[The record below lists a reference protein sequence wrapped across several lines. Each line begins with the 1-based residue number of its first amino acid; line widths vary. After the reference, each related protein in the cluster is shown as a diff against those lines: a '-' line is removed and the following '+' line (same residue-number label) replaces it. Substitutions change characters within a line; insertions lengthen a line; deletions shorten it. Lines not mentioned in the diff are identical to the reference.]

1 MYLGGQ
7 NLRVLR
13 EQLGLTMRDVE
24 SASARIAQKHG
35 NDEFAIPPSRLSDLE
50 TKGVVPSVYRLYSL
64 AVIYRRDIREL
75 LSWFGVDLNLMA
87 SDLDVSLPTKS
98 HFTEALDSISAIQMP
113 VRIDPSFDPKRSAN
127 FGRMVEQWGL
137 VPLAYLEQFANCQY
151 TYGYIG
157 TEDLTMY
164 PILPPG
170 TFVQVD
176 ETKNKVLDGGWRS
189 EYERPIY
196 FVETRSGHT
205 CCWCTLTREELIL
218 QPHPLSPVAARA
230 LKYPQQAEVI
240 GQVVGA
246 AMRLGE
252 WRPVFGDP
260 SPGPKERTALN

>member
-98 HFTEALDSISAIQMP
+98 HFSKALDSISAIQMP

-137 VPLAYLEQFANCQY
+137 VPLSYLEQFATCQY
-151 TYGYIG
+151 TYGYVG

-170 TFVQVD
+170 SFVQVD
-176 ETKNKVLDGGWRS
+176 ETKNKVSDGGWRS

-218 QPHPLSPVAARA
+218 QPHPLSPVAARV

-260 SPGPKERTALN
+260 STGPKERTALN

>member
-1 MYLGGQ
+1 MFSGGQ
-7 NLRVLR
+7 NLRILR

-24 SASARIAQKHG
+24 NASARIAQKRG
-35 NDEFAIPPSRLSDLE
+35 NDEFAIPPSRLSDVE
-50 TKGVVPSVYRLYSL
+50 TKGVVPSIYRLYSL
-64 AVIYRRDIREL
+64 AVIYRKDLKEL
-75 LSWFGVDLNLMA
+75 LHWFGVEMNTMA
-87 SDLDVSLPTKS
+87 ADLDVSLPTKS
-98 HFTEALDSISAIQMP
+98 HFSDVLANMSAVQIP
-113 VRIDPSFDPKRSAN
+113 VRIDPGFDPKHTSN

-137 VPLAYLEQFANCQY
+137 VPLAYLEQFASYQF

-157 TEDLTMY
+157 SEDLTMY

-170 TFVQVD
+170 SFVQVD
-176 ETKNKVLDGGWRS
+176 EAKNKVSEGGWRS

-196 FVETRSGHT
+196 FVETRTGHT

-240 GQVVGA
+240 GQVVGV

-252 WRPVFGDP
+252 WRPVFDS
-260 SPGPKERTALN
+260 SPIPKERSALN